1 MGLKKIMDKLEIT
14 EYITELITT
23 EDNFDNAYS
32 LLTELTAV
40 MNKKQLAAITKV
52 IKNKSYKVN

>member
-1 MGLKKIMDKLEIT
+1 MNKLEIT

-23 EDNFDNAYS
+23 NDNFDNAYS

-52 IKNKSYKVN
+52 IKNKSYKVD

>member
-1 MGLKKIMDKLEIT
+1 MSKLEIT

-23 EDNFDNAYS
+23 NDNFDNAYS

-40 MNKKQLAAITKV
+40 MNKKQLTAITKV
-52 IKNKSYKVN
+52 IKNKSYIVD

>member
-1 MGLKKIMDKLEIT
+1 MSKLEIT

-23 EDNFDNAYS
+23 NDNFDNAYS

-40 MNKKQLAAITKV
+40 MNKKQLTVITKV
-52 IKNKSYKVN
+52 IKNKSYIVD

>member
-1 MGLKKIMDKLEIT
+1 MNKLEIN
-14 EYITELITT
+14 EFIIELITT
-23 EDNFDNAYS
+23 EDNFDNAFS

-40 MNKKQLAAITKV
+40 MNKKQLTAITKV